1 MQKYI
6 LLLLFSLFY
15 TTFQAQTTR
24 YVSATATGNNDG
36 TSWEHAFTDLQ
47 SALALSAAGDQVW
60 VAQGTYKPTA
70 GTDRSVSFEPV
81 SGVQLYGGFAGTET
95 AVSQRNWT
103 LYPTVLSGDIGVAG
117 DSTDNCLNIMYLFEP
132 DSNTVVDGFVFRH
145 GQAVP
150 PVPYSARSRQMC
162 GGGLYIM
169 GFNGDAYARVAH
181 CRFEYCTARNYGG
194 GMMINGGGTGSSSAP
209 SVVDCDFWYNRA
221 VDSGGGMARF
231 GGSVMERLQDVDS
244 CRFTGNS
251 AFYGG
256 GVFLR
261 HNSGTDTFIIRNCQ
275 FFKNK
280 AVQSGG
286 AMDALPNRNTE
297 EKFIIDRTIFNG
309 NVANN
314 ASAFIV
320 FNTSES
326 FDGYFAV
333 TNSVFENNVV
343 LNVNSYVSQLDI
355 PGTGEIWYE
364 NNVIKNHV
372 VDEATIFS
380 VASSF
385 ANFYFDF
392 NYFENIRAF
401 SLLRSGSTINKH
413 ANGNLFCNVREG
425 GRLISSGVFEEYTN
439 NVFCSN
445 GGNSLA
451 WIRNTVNNC
460 LFVGK
465 LNMFSFQSPAI
476 FNNCAFVTNISN
488 TAEAH
493 NTFFANTPTTLS
505 NCWFSSLNPTFIP
518 SNVTVNGPL
527 LTQVSPGFVDAA
539 QGDYRLKPCSP
550 LINAGN
556 SDLVPANITDIV
568 GQPRI
573 QGAAV
578 DIGPYESGVLSLGS
592 EPVVLLPTCAE
603 TSTGQV
609 TVNPE
614 NACLPLTY
622 AWSGPVAGTGN
633 AAGGLP
639 AGTYT
644 LTLTDGKNETITLT
658 ATVPISAPPQAAV
671 QTTPVMCGTSIG
683 GTATPEVDGTY
694 PPYQFLWSTGS
705 TDSVLYQVPAGN
717 YLLTL
722 TDARGCTGTVAA
734 QVNKM
739 GNISVNITAAE
750 PLCYNSSDG
759 LVEITPATGQAPFR
773 WLWATGDTTTILNN
787 LASGIYS
794 GFITDAFNC
803 ALSWNI
809 PLVAPDTLV
818 SNAVITDATGPN
830 TANGSIDLLPG
841 GGTGTLSLQWSTG
854 AITASISDLLPGLYT
869 VTITDDNGCTRVETH
884 EIKWVVSSHEPW
896 ASAVK
901 VFPVPA
907 RSGVHWTGI
916 EVLRVRLLSGNGAVL
931 RETTAADYLPL
942 DGIPAGCYTLELT
955 GEQGVLQ
962 RAVLVL

>member
-47 SALALSAAGDQVW
+47 SALALSTAGDQVW

-81 SGVQLYGGFAGTET
+81 SGVQLYGGFSGTET
-95 AVSQRNWT
+95 AVSQRNWV

-221 VDSGGGMARF
+221 VDSGGGMARY
-231 GGSVMERLQDVDS
+231 GGSVVERPQDVDS

-251 AFYGG
+251 AFNGG
-256 GVFLR
+256 GVFML
-261 HNSGTDTFIIRNCQ
+261 HNTGTDTFAIRNCRFYQ
-275 FFKNK
+275 NR
-280 AVQSGG
+280 ATQNGG
-286 AMDALPNRNTE
+286 AMHALPNRNEE
-297 EKFIIDRTIFNG
+297 EKFIIDKVVFDSNIAKNAPVFFGSIF
-309 NVANN
+309 
-314 ASAFIV
+314 
-320 FNTSES
+320 SEN
-326 FDGYFAV
+326 FDGYFEFSNSIV
-333 TNSVFENNVV
+333 ENSV
-343 LNVNSYVSQLDI
+343 VNGVGALKVIQVDM
-355 PGTGEIWYE
+355 PGTGNIRYYY
-364 NNVIKNHV
+364 NIIRNHDLPSV
-372 VDEATIFS
+372 NFLYIAGLFS
-380 VASSF
+380 SFEFSYNSFIDIVASDLLLTDLTGGL
-385 ANFYFDF
+385 YEG
-392 NYFENIRAF
+392 NYFSN
-401 SLLRSGSTINKH
+401 SK
-413 ANGNLFCNVREG
+413 EG
-425 GRLISSGVFEEYTN
+425 ASIILGGYLNTYIN
-439 NVFCSN
+439 NVFYSN
-445 GGNSLA
+445 GGNSLGN
-451 WIRNTVNNC
+451 IVGEVSNC
-460 LFVGK
+460 VFAGNLRFLSGSH
-465 LNMFSFQSPAI
+465 L
-476 FNNCAFVTNISN
+476 FNNCAFITNIPN
-488 TAEAH
+488 TAAAH
-493 NTFFANTPTTLS
+493 EEFFGNASTTLS
-505 NCWFSSLNPTFIP
+505 NCWFSSVNPALIP
-518 SNVTVNGPL
+518 SNITVMGPL
-527 LTQVSPGFVDAA
+527 LTQGSPGFVDET
-539 QGDYRLKPCSP
+539 QGDYRLLPCSP

-556 SDLVPANITDIV
+556 SALVPTNMTDIV

-578 DIGPYESGVLSLGS
+578 DIGPYESGVLSLGT
-592 EPVVLLPTCAE
+592 EPVVLPTCAE
-603 TSTGQV
+603 TSTGQI
-609 TVNPE
+609 TVIPE

-633 AAGGLP
+633 TASGLP

-683 GTATPEVDGTY
+683 GTATPEVNGTY

-773 WLWATGDTTTILNN
+773 WLWATGDTTTTLNN
-787 LASGIYS
+787 LASGTYS

-809 PLVAPDTLV
+809 PLSAPDTLV
-818 SNAVITDATGPN
+818 SNAVNTDATGPN
-830 TANGSIDLLPG
+830 TANGSIDLLPT

-884 EIKWVVSSHEPW
+884 EVKWVVSSGEPW

-916 EVLRVRLLSGNGAVL
+916 KVLRVRLLSGSGAVL
-931 RETTAADYLPL
+931 RETTAADYLPF
-942 DGIPAGCYTLELT
+942 DGIPAGLYTLELT